1 MHTQLWRKMVFF
13 LSSMT
18 NSKDL
23 EKALFLTPLL
33 SWTSTY
39 QLYLSS
45 FQTIFTKDVELVL
58 NSAVPPA

>member
-1 MHTQLWRKMVFF
+1 
-13 LSSMT
+13 MT